1 MEDAVS
7 TLPQGQCC
15 SPRSDELKREAPS
28 ARAPKRSPRVSQHSH
43 LLPIHGTVIS
53 RTAAL
58 PEEVPNLQC
67 EISGRFQHFP
77 AILREVAFA
86 TVPTERVELPES
98 KTTGLQPAPLPLR
111 YKSALTFEP
120 GWPFPW
126 RTYQPPAS
134 RAQRFLLEGVTPAG
148 LEPAFFA
155 LKGRRDYHLL
165 QGAMLR
171 EMDGFLP
178 SATGP
183 AFPG

>member
-1 MEDAVS
+1 MDTVGIEPTTR
-7 TLPQGQCC
+7 TLQ
-15 SPRSDELKREAPS
+15 RSVAPL
-28 ARAPKRSPRVSQHSH
+28 V
-43 LLPIHGTVIS
+43 HGRPFAMI
-53 RTAAL
+53 AL

-67 EISGRFQHFP
+67 EISGRFPHFP

-98 KTTGLQPAPLPLR
+98 KTAGLQPAPLPLR
-111 YKSALTFEP
+111 YKSAVTFEP
-120 GWPFPW
+120 RWSFLWG
-126 RTYQPPAS
+126 TYQPPAS

-178 SATGP
+178 PASEP
-183 AFPG
+183 AFPEPPSQY